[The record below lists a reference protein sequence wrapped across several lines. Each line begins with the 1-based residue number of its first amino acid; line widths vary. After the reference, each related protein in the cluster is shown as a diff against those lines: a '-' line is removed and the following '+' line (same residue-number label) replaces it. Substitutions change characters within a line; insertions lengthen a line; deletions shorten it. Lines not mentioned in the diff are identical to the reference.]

1 MTDTK
6 TFEYR
11 VRDSSGKLLT
21 GSLAAESQQLV
32 VSHLREMGYVPVS
45 ISQQKAAG
53 MKKEISFR
61 RKVKLKDLS
70 VFSRQ
75 FATMISSGLPIL
87 KALAILEQQSSST
100 LLQDAIAEVRRDI
113 ERGSSLSN
121 SMAKHPRVFDNLY
134 VAMVKSG
141 EAGGVLE
148 AVLERVAKN
157 LEREVELRNRI
168 KSAMT
173 YPVAVL
179 TFVSLILVAML
190 LFIVPQF
197 KNIYAQLNGTLPLPT
212 RILLGVSDLLK
223 HDFLFVFIGM
233 VVLAFL
239 VRRVLKTPEGRAA
252 WDRMKL
258 KIPIFGELA
267 RKTALARFSRI
278 LGVLNRSGVPILQSL
293 DVVAETVNNSLMS
306 RAIADVQKSV
316 KEGESLARPLGR
328 HNVFPP
334 MVVQMLTVGEET
346 GALDTM
352 LEKVA
357 AFYDDEVTAT
367 VDSLTALIEPIMI
380 VAVGGAVGLSVIALY
395 LPMFNVINLIK

>member
-1 MTDTK
+1 M
-6 TFEYR
+6 
-11 VRDSSGKLLT
+11 
-21 GSLAAESQQLV
+21 
-32 VSHLREMGYVPVS
+32 
-45 ISQQKAAG
+45 
-53 MKKEISFR
+53 
-61 RKVKLKDLS
+61 
-70 VFSRQ
+70 
-75 FATMISSGLPIL
+75 
-87 KALAILEQQSSST
+87 
-100 LLQDAIAEVRRDI
+100 
-113 ERGSSLSN
+113 
-121 SMAKHPRVFDNLY
+121 
-134 VAMVKSG
+134 
-141 EAGGVLE
+141 
-148 AVLERVAKN
+148 
-157 LEREVELRNRI
+157 
-168 KSAMT
+168 
-173 YPVAVL
+173 
-179 TFVSLILVAML
+179 AML

-212 RILLGVSDLLK
+212 RLLLAVSDVMK
-223 HDFLFVFIGM
+223 HDFLFVFLGA
-233 VVLAFL
+233 VALAFL
-239 VRRVLKTPEGRAA
+239 VRRVIKTPEGRAA

-293 DVVAETVNNSLMS
+293 DVVGETVNNSLMS
-306 RAIADVQKSV
+306 KAIADVQKSV
-316 KEGESLARPLGR
+316 KEGESLAKPLGR